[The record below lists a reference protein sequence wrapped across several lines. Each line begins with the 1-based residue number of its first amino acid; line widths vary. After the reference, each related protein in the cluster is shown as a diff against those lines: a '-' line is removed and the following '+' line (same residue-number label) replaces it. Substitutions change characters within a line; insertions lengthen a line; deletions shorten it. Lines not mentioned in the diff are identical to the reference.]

1 MRCIGADPCSN
12 VLVNPVNTTTYQVT
26 IVDETGCEATDEV
39 TIHVIK
45 DRPVYIPNGFTPD
58 GDGINDGFTVFGG
71 PAVDRI
77 QELKIFDRWGELVFD
92 TKNIPPSNEGLG
104 WDGTFNGK
112 TVNPGVF
119 VYLAEVRFIDGEVET
134 YSGDVTLV
142 R

>member
-1 MRCIGADPCSN
+1 MKEED
-12 VLVNPVNTTTYQVT
+12 L
-26 IVDETGCEATDEV
+26 
-39 TIHVIK
+39 
-45 DRPVYIPNGFTPD
+45 
-58 GDGINDGFTVFGG
+58 
-71 PAVDRI
+71 
-77 QELKIFDRWGELVFD
+77 LVFD